1 MKLLTLTLTGALLA
15 FLTACS
21 TPSLQSLPA
30 EALLA
35 DCQHAEPPATRTNGA
50 LADYALRER
59 YALNRCNADKA
70 ALREWRSGLL
80 TGSK

>member
-1 MKLLTLTLTGALLA
+1 MKLLMLTLTGAMLA

-21 TPSLQSLPA
+21 TQSLQSLPA

-50 LADYALRER
+50 LVDYALRER

-70 ALREWRSGLL
+70 ALREWQDGIRA
-80 TGSK
+80 GSK